1 MKARR
6 NIYFIIAITLIFL
19 NLLIDITALYEN
31 NSNSQSL
38 SYSIGYFIG
47 SHFLIIIGLILLR
60 MSYKLHKRLNQRKI
74 FYWTNLLIV
83 LEIPNIAQMLLNI

>member
-19 NLLIDITALYEN
+19 NLLIDITELYEN

-38 SYSIGYFIG
+38 SYSVGYFIG

-60 MSYKLHKRLNQRKI
+60 MSYKLHKKI
-74 FYWTNLLIV
+74 KSKEDILLDKSIDS
-83 LEIPNIAQMLLNI
+83 IGNS